1 VVSLGAPLISDVIFS
16 RRSIVQLFRKFLRA
30 LLFLGLV
37 GCSTT
42 GGEFGGLF
50 PLPKITEGTLADGRY
65 TAKDNSFSVKSP
77 FEKENNEYTYMKIE
91 EHYSATENHIV
102 FSSSAASAEVYRVD
116 IYKNIKSQKLG
127 VDATELEKQLRSG
140 YTERFQNVYKTS
152 LIQQRSETI
161 SVGPLQ
167 AISHAFVQQI
177 PERSQ
182 NLQKAMGFTALH
194 TSYFLE
200 DGDNAAF
207 IWINRMSVS
216 SDSPYKALIARSV
229 KAEERVKQF
238 INSFRLNKI

>member
-1 VVSLGAPLISDVIFS
+1 
-16 RRSIVQLFRKFLRA
+16 VQLSRKSLSA
-30 LLFLGLV
+30 LLLLGLI

-50 PLPKITEGTLADGRY
+50 PLPKVTEGTLVDGWY

-77 FEKENNEYTYMKIE
+77 FEKESTEYTYMKIE

-116 IYKNIKSQKLG
+116 IYKNIKSSKPG
-127 VDATELEKQLRSG
+127 VDATEMGKQLLSA
-140 YTERFQNVYKTS
+140 YTERFQNAYKTS
-152 LIQQRSETI
+152 LIQQRAETI
-161 SVGPLQ
+161 SIGPLQ
-167 AISHAFVQQI
+167 AISHSFVQQI

-182 NLQKAMGFTALH
+182 NLQRAMAFTALH

-200 DGDNAAF
+200 DGENAAF
-207 IWINRMSVS
+207 IWINRMSVG

-229 KAEERVKQF
+229 KAEERLKEF
-238 INSFRLNKI
+238 INSFRLNKP